1 MMASLS
7 LGLSRYSQRICA
19 SLGNPTTSFRQFNGS
34 ALCQSSLLSSRQGT
48 SGQEQGNRKTLLH
61 PKPHLPQSRDISKTP
76 ETASTPAAA
85 PAPPDGAPSWYSR
98 LIGVGGLEATRES
111 HSKLLAEHKTVYELQ
126 THNVKPESLLTYLDL
141 YEEFTTLM
149 SQRHNGLRLV
159 GSFLVEVGDQDQVIH
174 IWEFPDGWDSVQQKY
189 ELYRKDEGLKELR
202 KQRSQLLR
210 SRQSQLCLKFSFWPP
225 PTPREKSHI
234 YELRSYTLKPGTI
247 LEWGNHWARGI
258 HYRNQDNCAAA
269 GFFSQVGQLYN
280 VNHLWAYKDLQTRRE
295 MRESAWQRP
304 GWNETVTYTV
314 PLIRHMESKLMV
326 PTSFSP
332 MQ

>member
-1 MMASLS
+1 MSNQVLSRLFGTGRFNSIFSSPLKLAPGATSIQGRDSKILCS
-7 LGLSRYSQRICA
+7 LGAGKSATRNIS
-19 SLGNPTTSFRQFNGS
+19 TTNDN
-34 ALCQSSLLSSRQGT
+34 
-48 SGQEQGNRKTLLH
+48 EQ
-61 PKPHLPQSRDISKTP
+61 QAAATP
-76 ETASTPAAA
+76 E
-85 PAPPDGAPSWYSR
+85 PSSPWYSK
-98 LIGVGGLEATRES
+98 LIGTGVGGFEAKES
-111 HSKLLAEHKTVYELQ
+111 HSKLLVENQTVYELQ
-126 THNVKPESLLTYLDL
+126 THNVKPEHLLTYLDL

-149 SQRHNGLRLV
+149 AQRHNGLKLV

-189 ELYRKDEGLKELR
+189 ELYRNDEGLKELR

-225 PTPREKSHI
+225 PTPREAGHI

-258 HYRNQDNCAAA
+258 HYRNSNDCAAA
-269 GFFSQVGQLYN
+269 GFFSQVGPLYN
-280 VNHLWAYKDLQTRRE
+280 VNHLWAYKDMKTRRE

-304 GWNETVTYTV
+304 GWNDTVTSTV
-314 PLIRHMESKLMV
+314 QLIRHMDSKIMV

-332 MQ
+332 MK

>member
-1 MMASLS
+1 MSNQV
-7 LGLSRYSQRICA
+7 LSRLFGAGRYH
-19 SLGNPTTSFRQFNGS
+19 SFVSDILRPVQ
-34 ALCQSSLLSSRQGT
+34 CVVQSYNT
-48 SGQEQGNRKTLLH
+48 ALLH
-61 PKPHLPQSRDISKTP
+61 SSDSEKRTLDSRMVVGKSAERFISTTQDNEQQAVPSP
-76 ETASTPAAA
+76 EHSS
-85 PAPPDGAPSWYSR
+85 SWYSR

-111 HSKLLAEHKTVYELQ
+111 HSKLLAENKTVYELQ
-126 THNVKPESLLTYLDL
+126 THNVKPEHLLTYLDL
-141 YEEFTTLM
+141 YEEFTALM
-149 SQRHNGLRLV
+149 ARRHSGLKLV

-189 ELYRKDEGLKELR
+189 ELYRNDEGLKELR

-225 PTPREKSHI
+225 PTPRDPGHI

-258 HYRNQDNCAAA
+258 HYRNANECAAA
-269 GFFSQVGQLYN
+269 GFFSQVGPLYN
-280 VNHLWAYKDLQTRRE
+280 VNHLWAFKDMKTRRE

-314 PLIRHMESKLMV
+314 QLIRHMESKIMV

-332 MQ
+332 MK